1 MRIAGSGQLR
11 ALRSWTEV
19 SPYAIKLTR
28 RCIQTAATRRVQLN
42 APAGSGEIARVFA
55 GASQHRATGTPSLG
69 RRTFLHD
76 LAPIR
81 EDLIDRIRHVDERF
95 VKEGCG
101 MPDSQKQVKSY
112 DWTDEE
118 WLRLMREWTRGRKS
132 LPSSVA
138 SPSGATQLTTTPGEP
153 AYAR

>member
-1 MRIAGSGQLR
+1 LRIAGSGQLR

-118 WLRLMREWTRGRKS
+118 WLRLMREMDPKEEISAIERR
-132 LPSSVA
+132 VA
-138 SPSGATQLTTTPGEP
+138 EWRDA
-153 AYAR
+153 ADNDAV